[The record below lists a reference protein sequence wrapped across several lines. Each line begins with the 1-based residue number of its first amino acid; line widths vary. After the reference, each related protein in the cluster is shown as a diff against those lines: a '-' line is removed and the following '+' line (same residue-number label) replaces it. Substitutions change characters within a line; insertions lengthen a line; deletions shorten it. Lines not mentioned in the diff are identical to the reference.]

1 MDDKAKKSTYN
12 ADAQK
17 KYNKKF
23 KFISIKLPAE
33 EGEAVKQHYTQKGFT
48 SANSY
53 ILSLIRADMST
64 AAEAAGSAADDTKD
78 R

>member
-1 MDDKAKKSTYN
+1 MDSIKKSTYN

-17 KYNKKF
+17 KYNQKF
-23 KFISIKLPAE
+23 KFISVKLPAE

-53 ILSLIRADMST
+53 ILDLIRADM
-64 AAEAAGSAADDTKD
+64 AADTPAED
-78 R
+78 